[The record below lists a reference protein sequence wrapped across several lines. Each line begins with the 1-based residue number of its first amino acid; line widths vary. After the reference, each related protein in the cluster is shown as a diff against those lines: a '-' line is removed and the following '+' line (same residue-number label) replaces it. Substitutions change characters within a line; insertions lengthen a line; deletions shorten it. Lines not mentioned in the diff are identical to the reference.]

1 MIPPF
6 FDFQIIGSN
15 TVQSEV
21 SAGVFPSSS
30 SPCSGIFLLPICSS
44 HINMSDTDESF
55 PTAPLLDRSVE
66 ASSPSLSP
74 LHRCL
79 SCSFKSGLHPKPPR
93 CRKEFDPVAKDD
105 LPFPTDPLAQCRSL
119 VNLFRQTGL
128 GESSQRAKFGL
139 LPRRK
144 WFSFLVFLLYGM

>member
-1 MIPPF
+1 M
-6 FDFQIIGSN
+6 N
-15 TVQSEV
+15 
-21 SAGVFPSSS
+21 
-30 SPCSGIFLLPICSS
+30 
-44 HINMSDTDESF
+44 
-55 PTAPLLDRSVE
+55 
-66 ASSPSLSP
+66 LSRQRHFWTGRWRPP

-93 CRKEFDPVAKDD
+93 CRKEFDPVAKDA

-144 WFSFLVFLLYGM
+144 WFSFLVFLLYGMWYNLRHERLYFEMVLSTKYVALSVCRYTCIIMGLKNRQKIKLIKY